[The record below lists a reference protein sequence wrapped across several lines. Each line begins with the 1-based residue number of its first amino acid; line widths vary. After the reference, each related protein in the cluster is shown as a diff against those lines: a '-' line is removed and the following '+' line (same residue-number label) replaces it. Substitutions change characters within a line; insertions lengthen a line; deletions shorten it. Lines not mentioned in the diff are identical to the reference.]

1 MAQSGYVGTSKQIK
15 DQLQEMNKDY
25 YGNQTW
31 KEMYSGIDLNRQIAM
46 NDLKYDYASAVND
59 AYASYLQQNDAI
71 TSSNLGQGYK
81 QRMFDDNTL
90 ALEQAYDTY
99 KQNYINSLS
108 QVNNAAAQSVQAVD
122 EALTTQADNTSKMIY
137 KPYEYL
143 QALYNHYDEQGLLEN
158 SVFFTNDLYK
168 QYITN
173 DGSEKEPQY
182 RLKTWDEIAAEGQQ
196 DTVTGEWTGMFDND
210 GNLTVRGVDFYDQMF
225 NAASGT
231 KVSLPFT
238 FDTWLRENDEDL
250 YQWSHEYNPYDYT
263 LAGNNFGSFKTMVGM
278 TSTDYD
284 YSFKERFGGFTEN
297 QLNNIF
303 GKVETKATELANTIT
318 NQNGVNTKDTIKS
331 YEGLLEE
338 VKTLLRDLD
347 LLEDFEQSGFSF
359 NEFAQELSIQAASSK
374 TEGDLWAEGVG
385 VTAGGMLGGATIG
398 AMTGME
404 LAKVV
409 APIVGTATAA
419 VSGPAGGVTGPA
431 AAAAS
436 GAATV
441 AISTVAGIVIGAV
454 GGIVSAITSAVNSHE
469 NNRQI
474 ATDVKNQFSNLMNQ
488 LITYRQSKRRE
499 LEIQQYKNDKI

>member
-31 KEMYSGIDLNRQIAM
+31 KQMYSGIDLTRQIAM

-81 QRMFDDNTL
+81 QQLFDDNTL

-108 QVNNAAAQSVQAVD
+108 QLNSSTAQSVQAVD
-122 EALTTQADNTSKMIY
+122 AALTTQAENTSKMIY

-158 SVFFTNDLYK
+158 SVFFKNDLYK

-173 DGSEKEPQY
+173 DGSEEEPQY
-182 RLKTWDEIAAEGQQ
+182 RLKTWDEIAAEGQR
-196 DTVTGEWTGMFDND
+196 DTATGEWTGMFDKD

-303 GKVETKATELANTIT
+303 SKVETKATELANTIT

-338 VKTLLRDLD
+338 VKTLLTDLD

-359 NEFAQELSIQAASSK
+359 NDFAQELSIRAASSK

-385 VTAGGMLGGATIG
+385 KTLGTIG
-398 AMTGME
+398 T
-404 LAKVV
+404 
-409 APIVGTATAA
+409 GTAAGTA
-419 VSGPAGGVTGPA
+419 VSG
-431 AAAAS
+431 
-436 GAATV
+436 
-441 AISTVAGIVIGAV
+441 TVAGAVALALGPAGIVPAVAIAALGPMVSAVASTV
-454 GGIVSAITSAVNSHE
+454 GGIISSIVNAANAHE